1 MRALAALAL
10 LSFLGSCGPPG
21 EQEAP
26 NAAPGAETA
35 AARPTRDVLDATLAE
50 LGVSRREGVL
60 SARELRGNRGLLPGE
75 LDGEPGDSSPEVAPA
90 PGASADPSAD
100 PLDPEM
106 IEFRDGLVGMV
117 ISDPRYLEAAAEDV
131 VAAAT
136 ELAPAMA
143 AGLRELD
150 RPAEE
155 LKVLAQFAR
164 SAPHADTAAALA
176 ELFAGHDDP
185 TVRAFA
191 SWALIPAAG
200 LEGSG
205 AAVPALLRRLKY
217 EKEAVAL
224 LWAAR
229 ALAAHDN
236 LSGLPTLAA
245 IAGAG
250 REASAEANQQLYE
263 VVRLA
268 TGRDDVTAED
278 ADRLMADWA
287 AGRRSRASAAPTSL
301 RGETWRLISDLSGEH
316 FQLRGVD
323 DARFILSRLGPWAA
337 TELGAALEDDDEY
350 VRLHAAQVLERMGP
364 RGRGAAPSLE
374 LALYDSSDGVAG
386 AAAEALASVAPATA
400 GATLAARL
408 SGAPPHEV
416 RVALIRSLGR
426 TDAPPVELLLTAF
439 EAEGAPADLR
449 LAAAEG
455 LIAAQ
460 EEQACLPWLASA
472 MTQRFGD
479 PAGAEALL
487 GRWLAGVDAQDPD
500 LGHWALLRPSWE
512 DLGPR
517 QAIIHTADQA
527 RERRAGR
534 ARLLLD
540 HLQAPTG
547 R

>member
-10 LSFLGSCGPPG
+10 LPLLGSCGPG
-21 EQEAP
+21 EREAP
-26 NAAPGAETA
+26 SADPGTDGS

-75 LDGEPGDSSPEVAPA
+75 LDGEKGGSSPESVSG
-90 PGASADPSAD
+90 PGASADPGAD

-106 IEFRDGLVGMV
+106 VEYRDGLVGMV
-117 ISDPRYLEAAAEDV
+117 VSDPRYLEAATGDV
-131 VAAAT
+131 VAAAN
-136 ELAPAMA
+136 ELAPALA

-150 RPAEE
+150 RPAED

-176 ELFAGHDDP
+176 ELSADHDDP

-191 SWALIPAAG
+191 SWALITSAELA
-200 LEGSG
+200 GSG
-205 AAVPALLRRLKY
+205 GAVTALLRRLKY
-217 EKEAVAL
+217 EKDTMAL

-250 REASAEANQQLYE
+250 VEASGAANQQLYE
-263 VVRLA
+263 VVRLT
-268 TGRDDVTAED
+268 TGREDVTAED
-278 ADRLMADWA
+278 ADRLMAEWA
-287 AGRRSRASAAPTSL
+287 AGKRSRSSAAPTSL
-301 RGETWRLISDLSGEH
+301 RGEIWRLISDLSGEH

-364 RGRGAAPSLE
+364 RGEGAAPSLE
-374 LALYDSSDGVAG
+374 LALHDSNDGVAG
-386 AAAEALASVAPATA
+386 AAAEALASVAPAAA
-400 GATLAARL
+400 GAPLAARL
-408 SGAPPHEV
+408 NEAPPHEV

-426 TDAPPVELLLTAF
+426 THAAPVELLLTAF

-472 MTQRFGD
+472 MSQRFGD

-487 GRWLAGVDAQDPD
+487 GRWLAGIDSQDPE

-512 DLGPR
+512 DLGP
-517 QAIIHTADQA
+517 QHAIIHTADQA

-534 ARLLLD
+534 AQLLLN
-540 HLQAPTG
+540 HLRTLPG

>member
-10 LSFLGSCGPPG
+10 LPLLGSCGPG

-26 NAAPGAETA
+26 SADPGAETP

-75 LDGEPGDSSPEVAPA
+75 LDGEPGASSPEDAPA
-90 PGASADPSAD
+90 PGASPAPGAD

-117 ISDPRYLEAAAEDV
+117 VSDPRYLEAATGDV
-131 VAAAT
+131 AAAAT
-136 ELAPAMA
+136 ELTPALA

-176 ELFAGHDDP
+176 ELSAAHDDP

-191 SWALIPAAG
+191 SWALIPAAE

-217 EKEAVAL
+217 EKDTMAL

-236 LSGLPTLAA
+236 LSGLPTLTA

-250 REASAEANQQLYE
+250 VEASDAANQQLYE
-263 VVRLA
+263 VVRLH
-268 TGRDDVTAED
+268 TGREDVTAED

-287 AGRRSRASAAPTSL
+287 AGKRSRSSAAPTSL
-301 RGETWRLISDLSGEH
+301 RGEVWTLISDLSGEH

-337 TELGAALEDDDEY
+337 AELGAALEDDDEY

-364 RGRGAAPSLE
+364 RGGGAAPSLE
-374 LALYDSSDGVAG
+374 LALHDSSDGVAG
-386 AAAEALASVAPATA
+386 AAAEALASVAPAAA
-400 GATLAARL
+400 GAPLAARL
-408 SGAPPHEV
+408 DEAPPHEV
-416 RVALIRSLGR
+416 RVALIRGLGR
-426 TDAPPVELLLTAF
+426 TDAPPVALLLTAF
-439 EAEGAPADLR
+439 EAESAPADLR

-479 PAGAEALL
+479 PAGAEALV
-487 GRWLAGVDAQDPD
+487 GRWLAGIDAQDPD

-517 QAIIHTADQA
+517 HAIIHTADQA

-534 ARLLLD
+534 AQLLAD
-540 HLQAPTG
+540 HLRALPG